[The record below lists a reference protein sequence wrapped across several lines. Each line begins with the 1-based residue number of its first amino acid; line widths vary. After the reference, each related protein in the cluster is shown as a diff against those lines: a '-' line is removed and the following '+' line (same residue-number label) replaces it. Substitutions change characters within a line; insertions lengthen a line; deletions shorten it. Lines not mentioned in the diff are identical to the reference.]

1 MRQKRLGLLPLL
13 LAAIVVAGCTS
24 TDGGQAS
31 WTFGPAASAEAA
43 TGSPEAR
50 ASLEPSSAPSSSPES
65 SGDGQPEPAS
75 ASPVSPWPSSIPA
88 AGVDPRTDGLEIG
101 FGEWAVTPEA
111 TVIRP
116 GRVTFLVRNGGE
128 LRHGFELETDEGSGR
143 HGSDGDDEREI
154 ESEAFASGTTLEI
167 STTLQPGTYEIY
179 CWIGDHEDRGMR
191 TRLVV
196 REDAPLVTPEPA
208 SSANEVEIAGFAFGP
223 AALRVPVGTEVTW
236 TNSDPTPHT
245 VTSDSGSF
253 ASPTLDAGAAFAF
266 RFDAAGTYSYICQIH
281 PSMKGSVVVAP

>member
-1 MRQKRLGLLPLL
+1 MSPSPS
-13 LAAIVVAGCTS
+13 AIA
-24 TDGGQAS
+24 
-31 WTFGPAASAEAA
+31 
-43 TGSPEAR
+43 
-50 ASLEPSSAPSSSPES
+50 
-65 SGDGQPEPAS
+65 
-75 ASPVSPWPSSIPA
+75 A

-101 FGEWAVTPEA
+101 FGEWAVTSEA

-128 LRHGFELETDEGSGR
+128 LTHGFELEADEESGR

-154 ESEAFASGTTLEI
+154 ELEAFASGTTLEI
-167 STTLQPGTYEIY
+167 STTLPAGTYEIY

-191 TRLVV
+191 TQLVV
-196 REDAPLVTPEPA
+196 RDDAPLVTPDPA
-208 SSANEVEIAGFAFGP
+208 PSTNDVEIAGFAFGP

-245 VTSDSGSF
+245 VTADSGSF
-253 ASPTLDAGAAFAF
+253 ASPTLDAGGAFAF